1 MVSACRFAIGTEK
14 MRWIRP
20 LLFHQYNIF
29 YTSEAD
35 LTWRM
40 ANWTLR
46 KYYSQCHNHS
56 AVLRVVWYLK
66 RTMRPEIRETEVSLP
81 DWGEMEWR
89 WNCFDWCLNSLAVLS
104 LPLPMVWTFCR
115 GEQKCVTERIFRGH
129 NQRVLTWQ
137 LRQCQCSHIYLFPD
151 VRESF
156 IIKRH
161 IVHLEDN
168 LPHCLQCQP
177 LVKWYVVVTPSSGT
191 FSIGGAGRI
200 SVSVGVWVG
209 NSCSCNK
216 ERG

>member
-1 MVSACRFAIGTEK
+1 MKIEFKYVLLASAIDGISRYLHQPHVDRSPKMVSACRFAIGTEK

-81 DWGEMEWR
+81 DWGEIEWR
-89 WNCFDWCLNSLAVLS
+89 WNCFAFNWCLNSLAVLS
-104 LPLPMVWTFCR
+104 FPLLTVWTFCR
-115 GEQKCVTERIFRGH
+115 ENKSVLLSAFSEVTIRG
-129 NQRVLTWQ
+129 
-137 LRQCQCSHIYLFPD
+137 C
-151 VRESF
+151 
-156 IIKRH
+156 
-161 IVHLEDN
+161 
-168 LPHCLQCQP
+168 
-177 LVKWYVVVTPSSGT
+177 
-191 FSIGGAGRI
+191 
-200 SVSVGVWVG
+200 
-209 NSCSCNK
+209 
-216 ERG
+216 